1 MLKIAFAITSR
12 NYLAQT
18 KIAVG
23 SFLQF
28 NPNFQ
33 VFIFNIDN
41 ETYESNAIWD
51 NPNIRHEFIRAVD
64 FENKDILRSKYNN
77 FEFCNAIKPYLCSW
91 LFEHYKETD
100 LVIYLD
106 SDLVFYNEITLEEE
120 LSNHQIIITPH
131 SLSKFPL
138 DNHLTSELD
147 ILNSGLYNAGFFI
160 VSNSSNGRQFLEWW
174 KSRTLKY
181 CYVDFEKG
189 MFVDQIWLNFA
200 PIYFESVLVLK
211 NPGYNVAHWNLH
223 ERRISHESK
232 WLVNEAYKLVFFH
245 FSGFSFDDIDKISIH
260 QDRYNLGNRNDL
272 SSLFKKYKSDYDTNI
287 KRIDALIGRER
298 KPMLDFKKIEKKML
312 KWKVKIEKIIK
323 IIFS

>member
-1 MLKIAFAITSR
+1 LKIAFAITSR

-23 SFLQF
+23 TFLQF
-28 NPNFQ
+28 NPNFD

-41 ETYESNAIWD
+41 EAYESNEIWD
-51 NPNIRHEFIRAVD
+51 NPNIRHVFIGTID
-64 FENKDILRSKYNN
+64 FEKKEILRSKYNN
-77 FEFCNAIKPYLCSW
+77 FEFCNAIKPYLGCW
-91 LFEHYKETD
+91 LFEKYKETD
-100 LVIYLD
+100 SITYLD
-106 SDLVFYNEITLEEE
+106 SDLVFYNEFTLENE
-120 LSNHQIIITPH
+120 LAKYEIIITPH

-147 ILNSGLYNAGFFI
+147 ILNSGMYNAGFFV
-160 VSNSSNGRQFLEWW
+160 VSNSSGGIKFLEWW
-174 KSRTLKY
+174 KSMTLKY

-223 ERRISHESK
+223 ERRISHDNE
-232 WLVNEAYKLVFFH
+232 WRVNDAYKLVFFH

-272 SSLFKKYKSDYDTNI
+272 SSLFKEYKSAYETNI
-287 KRIDALIGRER
+287 QLIDSLIGRER
-298 KPMLDFKKIEKKML
+298 KPMVDFKKIEKKML
-312 KWKVKIEKIIK
+312 KWKLKIEKIIK

>member
-1 MLKIAFAITSR
+1 LKIAFAITSR

-23 SFLQF
+23 SFLHF
-28 NPNFQ
+28 NPNFE

-51 NPNIRHEFIRAVD
+51 NPNIRHEFIRAID
-64 FENKDILRSKYNN
+64 FENKDIIRSKYNN

-106 SDLVFYNEITLEEE
+106 SDLVFYNEVKLEEE

-174 KSRTLKY
+174 KSRTFNY

-223 ERRISHESK
+223 ERRISHDDE
-232 WLVNEAYKLVFFH
+232 WCVNEAYKLVFFH

-260 QDRYNLGNRNDL
+260 QDRFNLGNRNDL

-287 KRIDALIGRER
+287 KLIDSLIGRER

>member
-1 MLKIAFAITSR
+1 MKIAFAITSR

-23 SFLQF
+23 TFLQF
-28 NPNFQ
+28 NPNFE

-51 NPNIRHEFIRAVD
+51 NPKIRHEFIRAVD

-91 LFEHYKETD
+91 LFEHHKEAD
-100 LVIYLD
+100 LVMYLD
-106 SDLVFYNEITLEEE
+106 SDLVFYNEVILEEE
-120 LSNHQIIITPH
+120 LANHQIIITPH
-131 SLSKFPL
+131 ALSQFPL

-147 ILNSGLYNAGFFI
+147 ILNSGLYNAGFF
-160 VSNSSNGRQFLEWW
+160 VVTNSSNGIQFLEWW

-223 ERRISHESK
+223 ERRISYASE
-232 WLVNEAYKLVFFH
+232 WRVNNGYNLVFFH

-272 SSLFKKYKSDYDTNI
+272 SSLFKEYKSDYDTNI
-287 KRIDALIGRER
+287 KLIDSLIGRER

-312 KWKVKIEKIIK
+312 KWKVKIEKIKK

>member
-1 MLKIAFAITSR
+1 MKIAFAITSR

-28 NPNFQ
+28 NPNFE
-33 VFIFNIDN
+33 VFIFNIDSDKYD
-41 ETYESNAIWD
+41 THAIWD
-51 NPNIRHEFIRAVD
+51 NPNIRHEFIGD
-64 FENKDILRSKYNN
+64 IEFENKAILRSKYNN
-77 FEFCNAIKPYLCSW
+77 FEFCNAIKPYLGSW
-91 LFEHYKETD
+91 LFEQYKDTE

-106 SDLVFYNEITLEEE
+106 SDLVFYNEVKLEEE
-120 LSNHQIIITPH
+120 LAHHQIIITPH

-147 ILNSGLYNAGFFI
+147 ILNSGLYNAGFFV
-160 VSNSSNGRQFLEWW
+160 VSNTENAIQFLEWW

-223 ERRISHESK
+223 ERRISHKSE
-232 WLVNEAYKLVFFH
+232 WCVNEAYQLVFFH

-260 QDRYNLGNRNDL
+260 QDRYNLGNRDDL
-272 SSLFKKYKSDYDTNI
+272 RSLFKEYKSAYETNI
-287 KRIDALIGRER
+287 RYIDTLIGRER
-298 KPMLDFKKIEKKML
+298 KPMVDFKKIEKKML
-312 KWKVKIEKIIK
+312 KWKLKIEKIIK

>member
-1 MLKIAFAITSR
+1 LKIAFAITSR

-23 SFLQF
+23 TFLQF
-28 NPNFQ
+28 NPDFE

-41 ETYESNAIWD
+41 EKYENNPIWD
-51 NPNIRHEFIRAVD
+51 NPNIKHEFICDID

-77 FEFCNAIKPYLCSW
+77 FEFCNAIKPYLGCW
-91 LFEHYKETD
+91 LFEQYKETD
-100 LVIYLD
+100 SITYLD
-106 SDLVFYNEITLEEE
+106 SDLVFYNEFTLENE
-120 LSNHQIIITPH
+120 LAKYEIIITPH

-147 ILNSGLYNAGFFI
+147 ILNSGMYNAGFFI
-160 VSNSSNGRQFLEWW
+160 VSNSSGGIKFLEWW

-223 ERRISHESK
+223 ERRISHDNE
-232 WLVNEAYKLVFFH
+232 WCVNDAYKLVFFH

-272 SSLFKKYKSDYDTNI
+272 SSLFKEYKSAYEINI
-287 KRIDALIGRER
+287 QLIDSLIGRER
-298 KPMLDFKKIEKKML
+298 KPMVDFKKIEKKML
-312 KWKVKIEKIIK
+312 KWKLKIEKIIK

>member
-1 MLKIAFAITSR
+1 MKIAFAITSR

-23 SFLQF
+23 SFLNF
-28 NPNFQ
+28 NPNFE

-41 ETYESNAIWD
+41 EMYESNAIWD

-106 SDLVFYNEITLEEE
+106 SDLVFYNEVTLEEE
-120 LSNHQIIITPH
+120 LANHQIIITPH

-138 DNHLTSELD
+138 DKHLTSELD

-174 KSRTLKY
+174 KSRTLNY

-223 ERRISHESK
+223 ERRISHDDE
-232 WLVNEAYKLVFFH
+232 WCVNEAYKLVFFH

-287 KRIDALIGRER
+287 KLIDSLIGQER
-298 KPMLDFKKIEKKML
+298 KPMVDFKKIEKKML
-312 KWKVKIEKIIK
+312 KWKVKIEKIIR

>member
-1 MLKIAFAITSR
+1 MKIAFAITSR

-23 SFLQF
+23 SFLHF
-28 NPNFQ
+28 NPNFE

-51 NPNIRHEFIRAVD
+51 NPNIRHKFIRAVN

-120 LSNHQIIITPH
+120 LSTHQIIITPH

-223 ERRISHESK
+223 ERRISHDDE
-232 WLVNEAYKLVFFH
+232 WCVNEAYKLVFFH

-260 QDRYNLGNRNDL
+260 QDRFNLGNRNDL

-287 KRIDALIGRER
+287 KLIDSLIGRER

>member
-1 MLKIAFAITSR
+1 LKIAFAITSR

-23 SFLQF
+23 SFLHF

-41 ETYESNAIWD
+41 ETYENNAIWD
-51 NPNIRHEFIRAVD
+51 NPNIRHEFIREVD